1 LRARLTQEEEAAE
14 VEVEVMAAVAAAAE
28 VMVAAVVAISAA
40 AAVHISAVVGTSA
53 AVDISAAFAL
63 VECALAACISVARA
77 AAAGPGYRGL
87 RRDQVSAANARLRS
101 TAIGPPAA
109 RRR

>member
-14 VEVEVMAAVAAAAE
+14 VEVEVMAAVAAAE

-63 VECALAACISVARA
+63 VECAPAACISVARA

>member
-14 VEVEVMAAVAAAAE
+14 VEVEVMAAVAAAE